1 MHLQHLITELAIHDN
16 PIETCGYLAG
26 IGNKVQEI
34 YPMKNVD
41 NSRIKYSFDPEQQ
54 FKVVKEARKKKMDL
68 IGVYHSHPTT
78 GARMS
83 KRDLSFV
90 HDHEWFY
97 VIVSIVSKEPIIKAF
112 NVIDGSPI
120 EIEILNF
127 LGKKGK

>member
-1 MHLQHLITELAIHDN
+1 MIHLPKHLQKFITELAFKDN

-26 IGNKVQEI
+26 IGNKVMEI

-54 FKVVKEARKKKMDL
+54 FKVVKEARKKKLDL

-83 KRDLSFV
+83 KKDLKFV
-90 HDHEWFY
+90 YIPEMFY

-120 EIEILNF
+120 EIEILS
-127 LGKKGK
+127 